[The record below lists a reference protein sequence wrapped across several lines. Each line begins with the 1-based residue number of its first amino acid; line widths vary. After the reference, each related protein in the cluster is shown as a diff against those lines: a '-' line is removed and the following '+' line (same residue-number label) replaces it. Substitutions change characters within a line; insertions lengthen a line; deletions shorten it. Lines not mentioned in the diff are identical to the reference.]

1 LIKFV
6 NTEVNTRIYFCR
18 DPTNGANDGGLPNK
32 ASTRTTKRRGLCMN
46 DQYYHVPDLSYYRKM
61 KTSYWQ
67 LIATTHREAA
77 TVLLQ
82 LSITGGTVS
91 RRESF
96 DIVGAM
102 SYSSDVRDAEARI
115 RTSRSVPQSSPDTL
129 PGGIEGR

>member
-1 LIKFV
+1 
-6 NTEVNTRIYFCR
+6 
-18 DPTNGANDGGLPNK
+18 
-32 ASTRTTKRRGLCMN
+32 MN

-67 LIATTHREAA
+67 LIETTHREAA